1 MKIKNRDAV
10 DLKTAQENKKDLKT
24 IKCKYART
32 KELSLLQILL
42 LDETTHI
49 SLNRTCF
56 ALNNFKFY

>member
-1 MKIKNRDAV
+1 MQSIWKLPK
-10 DLKTAQENKKDLKT
+10 KNKKDLKT

-56 ALNNFKFY
+56 ALNNFKF